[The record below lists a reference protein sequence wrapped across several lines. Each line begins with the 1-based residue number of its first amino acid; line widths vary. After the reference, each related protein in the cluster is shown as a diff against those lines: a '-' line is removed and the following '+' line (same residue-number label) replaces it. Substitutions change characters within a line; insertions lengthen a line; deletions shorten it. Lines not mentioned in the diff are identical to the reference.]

1 MKYKLFMTSLEQ
13 DIKQKRFANEQV
25 RANLNILYTA
35 NWIDNKISSF
45 LKPLKLTHEQFN
57 VLRILRGSH
66 PKSMCQKDILSRMIA
81 PNSNLTLIIRKLK
94 TKNYIKVIQSKED
107 KREYVINITKE
118 GLAILKVM
126 DKILKQQK
134 EDFNNLSDT
143 EAAHLNALLNKIRS

>member
-1 MKYKLFMTSLEQ
+1 
-13 DIKQKRFANEQV
+13 
-25 RANLNILYTA
+25 
-35 NWIDNKISSF
+35 
-45 LKPLKLTHEQFN
+45 
-57 VLRILRGSH
+57 
-66 PKSMCQKDILSRMIA
+66 MCQKDILSRMIA

-143 EAAHLNALLNKIRS
+143 EASHLNALLNKIRS

>member
-1 MKYKLFMTSLEQ
+1 M
-13 DIKQKRFANEQV
+13 
-25 RANLNILYTA
+25 
-35 NWIDNKISSF
+35 
-45 LKPLKLTHEQFN
+45 PL
-57 VLRILRGSH
+57 
-66 PKSMCQKDILSRMIA
+66 LSA
-81 PNSNLTLIIRKLK
+81 A
-94 TKNYIKVIQSKED
+94 IQSKED

>member
-1 MKYKLFMTSLEQ
+1 MKHKLFMTSLEQ

-35 NWIDNKISSF
+35 NWINNKISSF

-118 GLAILKVM
+118 GLAILKEM
-126 DKILKQQK
+126 DKISKQQK
-134 EDFNNLSDT
+134 DNFNNLSDT
-143 EAAHLNALLNKIRS
+143 EASHLNALLNKIRS